1 MQCYT
6 KSACV
11 CVNQD
16 HGRLWKSLLT
26 RRATNRSLT
35 DEGMSVVECST
46 WESSFRILKPIPS
59 PFLSHF
65 VTIFSRSSQSRSAFV
80 DRGNRRLSTSTVR
93 PRHAFLLKRSEIFVC
108 DGKCISTLSLPH
120 AMATFCGRLAIHLA
134 LMAASRASDA

>member
-26 RRATNRSLT
+26 RPATNRSLSG
-35 DEGMSVVECST
+35 DGMSVVECST

-59 PFLSHF
+59 PLLSHL
-65 VTIFSRSSQSRSAFV
+65 VTIFSRSSQSRSSFA
-80 DRGNRRLSTSTVR
+80 DSGNRLPSTNTFCPLHLFFTYSS
-93 PRHAFLLKRSEIFVC
+93 KIFVC
-108 DGKCISTLSLPH
+108 DGKCISTVSLPQ
-120 AMATFCGRLAIHLA
+120 MTRTFLERLALQRA
-134 LMAASRASDA
+134 LTAASSASEA